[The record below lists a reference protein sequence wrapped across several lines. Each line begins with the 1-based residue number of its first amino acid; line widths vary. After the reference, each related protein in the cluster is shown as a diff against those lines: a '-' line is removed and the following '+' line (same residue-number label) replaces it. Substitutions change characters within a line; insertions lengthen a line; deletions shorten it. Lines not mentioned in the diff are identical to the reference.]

1 MGIKD
6 LFGTAKAVWSAFR
19 APRDPADP
27 QEQELLSAGKR
38 YWDDG
43 VALTLADLIQE
54 SQTKASGRVQIL
66 SLAEFRTHIGPLWE
80 QYAEHIL
87 LIAETTIGRMI
98 GKGNTFIPQ
107 SQDTWLLL
115 FPGMPVPEAAELADM
130 IAAKIGEKL
139 VGEKFS
145 ETEPPLPRAAM
156 LDMSGVV
163 RADGSLDLDVLRANV
178 TKAREAAK
186 PKPMAPAPA
195 PPRAAAAAAPRAE
208 LKIVLRPAWSAAIN
222 TIDTFAMRAIGA
234 AGEDLVCDPATVY
247 TASVAAELCTAA
259 ARLVGE
265 MDKRQLRGRI
275 VLPVSHAVMTGSGA
289 DGFRKALLLIPQQ
302 ARLMH
307 LRVDVVRLPLRAPL
321 DTLVAVREVLRP
333 LVREV
338 GLEID
343 LFALNHPMFALEHVT
358 LTADPS
364 FARGWDDR
372 QLADTLAMVRQ
383 KATRQRLAVTGLR
396 TRTQVAGAL
405 KAAVDEIG
413 GPGVTAD
420 LTALPDRLKVSPA
433 HEFAPP

>member
-1 MGIKD
+1 MGIKN
-6 LFGTAKAVWSAFR
+6 LLGTAKAVWSAFR
-19 APRDPADP
+19 APRDPTDP
-27 QEQELLSAGKR
+27 QEQELLGAGKR
-38 YWDDG
+38 YWDDT
-43 VALTLADLIQE
+43 VALTLADLVKE
-54 SQTKASGRVQIL
+54 GQTKASGRVQIL

-80 QYAEHIL
+80 QYADHVL

-107 SQDTWLLL
+107 SEDSWLLL
-115 FPGMPVPEAAELADM
+115 FPGMPALDAADHADM

-145 ETEPPLPRAAM
+145 ETDPPLPRAAQ

-163 RADGSLDLDVLRANV
+163 RADGSLDLEALRANI
-178 TKAREAAK
+178 TKARDSQK
-186 PKPMAPAPA
+186 PKPIVAAP
-195 PPRAAAAAAPRAE
+195 PPRAATAAPRAE

-222 TIDTFAMRAIGA
+222 TVDTFALRAIGG

-247 TASVAAELCTAA
+247 TASVAAELCAVA
-259 ARLVGE
+259 GRLVGE
-265 MDKRQLRGRI
+265 MEKRQIRGRI
-275 VLPVSHAVMTGSGA
+275 VLPVSHAMMTGTGGE
-289 DGFRKALLLIPQQ
+289 GFRKALLLIPQQ

-307 LRVDVVRLPLRAPL
+307 LRVDVVRLPLRTPL
-321 DTLVAVREVLRP
+321 DTLVNVREALRP

-364 FARGWDDR
+364 FAHGWDDR
-372 QLADTLAMVRQ
+372 QLAETLAVVRQ

-405 KAAVDEIG
+405 KAKVDEVG
-413 GPGVTAD
+413 GTGVMGE
-420 LTALPDRLKVSPA
+420 LTALPDRLQVLPA
-433 HEFAPP
+433 HTLSSP